1 MDAPDDPR
9 PDDPTDEFDGKA
21 DEHDPVLEAAG
32 ARLRADAKPLS
43 ADAVQVAVL
52 RRRTK
57 RLTASL
63 AAAVA
68 VVVLGAGALAL
79 TNGNEST
86 PSTDLATN
94 VEPKTPDQRE
104 RVENL
109 VASLAKTAPVDPRKV
124 QLVSS
129 VSTFGDCDSLIGDLR
144 KVGAEHVGSQGFGA
158 YGGGMYPYARFNTVG
173 APLSAQRAS
182 ATAEDSAQVTP
193 YGPNATNAGGETI
206 GTNVQVSGV
215 DELDSVKA
223 AGKFI
228 YDLDGKGNLRITDAN
243 TLEVRSTLDVTP
255 KAIAAS
261 GGPGNSRSR
270 PGPSSVSE
278 LLV

>member
-9 PDDPTDEFDGKA
+9 PDEPTDELEGTA

-43 ADAVQVAVL
+43 ADTVQVAVL
-52 RRRTK
+52 RRRTR

-79 TNGNEST
+79 TNGNDST
-86 PSTDLATN
+86 GSTDLATN
-94 VEPKTPDQRE
+94 VKPKTPDQRE

-144 KVGAEHVGSQGFGA
+144 KVGAEHVGSQGFGVF
-158 YGGGMYPYARFNTVG
+158 GSGIYPYGNVRARGFAAADSAVLSY
-173 APLSAQRAS
+173 APRVIEQS
-182 ATAEDSAQVTP
+182 AT
-193 YGPNATNAGGETI
+193 
-206 GTNVQVSGV
+206 
-215 DELDSVKA
+215 
-223 AGKFI
+223 
-228 YDLDGKGNLRITDAN
+228 
-243 TLEVRSTLDVTP
+243 
-255 KAIAAS
+255 
-261 GGPGNSRSR
+261 
-270 PGPSSVSE
+270 
-278 LLV
+278 